1 MPFRTLGV
9 LCVLLLG
16 GSAGCVQPSS
26 LQSRDPFSGGAA
38 RLLVNRTARPP
49 EQCRSVI
56 SGWTEVEFL
65 DVITGRYGVD
75 REPVF
80 TVECDAPALL
90 DRVL

>member
-1 MPFRTLGV
+1 MQFRTLGV
-9 LCVLLLG
+9 LCVLMLSL
-16 GSAGCVQPSS
+16 SAGWVQPSPR
-26 LQSRDPFSGGAA
+26 QSRDSFSCGAA
-38 RLLVNRTARPP
+38 RLLVNGARPP
-49 EQCRSVI
+49 EHCRSVI

>member
-9 LCVLLLG
+9 LCVLMLG
-16 GSAGCVQPSS
+16 GPAGWVQPSP
-26 LQSRDPFSGGAA
+26 LQSRQTFSAA
-38 RLLVNRTARPP
+38 RLLVNGTARPP
-49 EQCRSVI
+49 EPCRSVI

>member
-1 MPFRTLGV
+1 MAFRTLGA
-9 LCVLLLG
+9 LCLLTLG
-16 GSAGCVQPSS
+16 GSAGWVQPSP
-26 LQSRDPFSGGAA
+26 LQSRDPFSCGAG
-38 RLLVNRTARPP
+38 RLLVNGTARPP

-80 TVECDAPALL
+80 TVECDAPALH